1 MDDRQARDVLYAGA
15 SGLVGGLA
23 LPALLERAAAE
34 GFRVYAVVRRPLAL
48 KHPSLHPI
56 QADLGAADG
65 LADAAQQLR
74 AADVQLQVLV
84 CALGTTLR
92 QAGSAAAFAAIDR
105 DLVVALAQLA
115 RAQGATQALV
125 VSSVG
130 AQAGSRNLYLRVK
143 GEMEAQISALGFTR
157 VDFLHPGLLLGQRN
171 GPPRPGEGIA
181 QALAP
186 LFNPLLIGPLRRY
199 GAISARSV
207 AAAVVALCGEP
218 GSGISRISNR
228 QIQALAG

>member
-1 MDDRQARDVLYAGA
+1 MDDRQARDVLFAGA
-15 SGLVGGLA
+15 TGLVGGLA
-23 LPALLERAAAE
+23 LPALLEHAAAE
-34 GFRVYAVVRRPLAL
+34 GFRVFALVRRPLAL
-48 KHPSLHPI
+48 THPNLHPI
-56 QADLGAADG
+56 QAGLDDAAG
-65 LADAAQQLR
+65 LADVAQQLR
-74 AADVQLQVLV
+74 RSDAHPQVFV

-130 AQAGSRNLYLRVK
+130 ARAGSGNLYLRVK
-143 GEMEAQISALGFTR
+143 GEMEAAVEALGFNR
-157 VDFLHPGLLLGQRN
+157 VDFLHPGLLLGQRS
-171 GPPRPGEGIA
+171 GPTRPGEGIA

-186 LFNPLLIGPLRRY
+186 WFNPLLIGPLRKF

-207 AAAVVALCGEP
+207 AAAVVALCGKP
-218 GSGISRISNR
+218 GSGVSRIGNR
-228 QIQALAG
+228 QIQALAD

>member
-1 MDDRQARDVLYAGA
+1 MDDRQARDVLFAGA
-15 SGLVGGLA
+15 TGLVGGLA

-34 GFRVYAVVRRPLAL
+34 GFRVFALVRRPLAL
-48 KHPSLHPI
+48 KHPKLHPI
-56 QADLGAADG
+56 QAGRGDAAG
-65 LADAAQQLR
+65 LAEVAQQLR
-74 AADVQLQVLV
+74 RAEAQLQVFV

-115 RAQGATQALV
+115 RAQGSTQALV

-130 AQAGSRNLYLRVK
+130 AQASSRNLYLRVK
-143 GEMEAQISALGFTR
+143 GEMEAQIAALGFTR

-186 LFNPLLIGPLRRY
+186 WFNPLLIGPLRQY
-199 GAISARSV
+199 GAISAGAV
-207 AAAVVALCGEP
+207 ATAVVALCGKA
-218 GSGISRISNR
+218 GSGVNRIGNR
-228 QIQALAG
+228 QIQALAD